1 MNGRHQVTRSVQVAT
16 DPAAIWGIVADSTLL
31 PQWARV
37 VTDVSYLGGEEEGVG
52 MTRHCN
58 VELGGR
64 TGAMTERCVEF
75 LPNRRAG
82 YVVDDDTLGFNRMLV
97 DYGFT
102 ITLEPRSDRTTALR
116 IDTYYTPRNAL
127 YALLNQLLLRRRLRR
142 TVAGLLE
149 GLKEI
154 SERRGAPAA

>member
-1 MNGRHQVTRSVQVAT
+1 MNGKHQITRTVEVAT
-16 DPAAIWGIVADSTLL
+16 DPAAIWGVIADSTLL
-31 PQWARV
+31 PQWAGV
-37 VTDVSYLGGEEEGVG
+37 VKDVTYLGEMEEGVG
-52 MTRHCN
+52 MTRHCR

-64 TGAMTERCVEF
+64 TGTMTERCVEF
-75 LPNRRAG
+75 VPSRRAG
-82 YVVDDDTLGFNRMLV
+82 YVVDDDTLGFRRMLV

-116 IDTYYTPRNAL
+116 IDTYYTPRNQL
-127 YALLNQLLLRRRLRR
+127 YGLLNRLVLRRRMRS
-142 TVAGLLE
+142 TVDGLLQ

>member
-1 MNGRHQVTRSVQVAT
+1 MNGRHQVTRTVQVAT
-16 DPAAIWGIVADSTLL
+16 DPAAIWGVIADSTLL
-31 PQWARV
+31 PQWAGV
-37 VTDVSYLGGEEEGVG
+37 VTGVSYLGGEEGVG

-64 TGAMTERCVEF
+64 TGTMTERCVEF
-75 LPNRRAG
+75 LPNRRAS

-127 YALLNQLLLRRRLRR
+127 YALLNRLVLRRRMRR
-142 TVAGLLE
+142 TVDGLLE